1 MSTISNTV
9 FSQNT
14 CFSYPLSHKRL
25 NRILKSD
32 SLKEAQFMGLID
44 RLFDRFFRN
53 GQKRETIIKLYEQ
66 IACPANEE
74 KTFEEMPY
82 FNMALRFDKLR
93 QLANEEY
100 QQDFKILINDDDS
113 SSYSF
118 SFVICDDVIFESD
131 WLSREKNAN
140 CFQGICTLQVTHQ
153 FENDLYQYP
162 QFLGTDNLIKL
173 RIQTMSDEPEVQRM
187 LEDNLQNPA
196 FSGSNLIAI
205 KDLPSEEGRENNCFV
220 AQFNDR
226 ELKLSNRRAT
236 VGEFRAEPLKQ
247 ALLKGDF
254 DNLEQLC
261 SLGLG
266 LMTKENPLLSPIIA
280 FSEVKLKQRLNIEI
294 SKSLD
299 HHHNLDF
306 LKTLLSVRPIGKT
319 NTTLCK
325 FFGLEM
331 NTKI

>member
-14 CFSYPLSHKRL
+14 CFTYPLSHKRL

-66 IACPANEE
+66 IACP
-74 KTFEEMPY
+74 P
-82 FNMALRFDKLR
+82 
-93 QLANEEY
+93 NEEY
-100 QQDFKILINDDDS
+100 QQDFKILINDNDS

-140 CFQGICTLQVTHQ
+140 CFQGICTLQVTQQ
-153 FENDLYQYP
+153 FEDDLYQYP
-162 QFLGTDNLIKL
+162 QYLDTDKLIKL

-187 LEDNLQNPA
+187 LEDNLKNPA
-196 FSGSNLIAI
+196 FSGLNLIEI
-205 KDLPSEEGRENNCFV
+205 KDLPSEEGRGNNCFV
-220 AQFNDR
+220 AEFNDGK
-226 ELKLSNRRAT
+226 LKLSNRRAT

-247 ALLKGDF
+247 ALLKRDF